1 MANAINSSGV
11 VVGQSDGRS
20 TLGHWHAVKWDTS
33 GKIKDLGVL
42 KGGTYSV
49 AFGINDSDVVVG
61 YGNVANNAPRAMV
74 WTASAGMRDLNS
86 LIPKTSG
93 WTLINANAINNVGQ
107 ITGYGSRNGH
117 NHAFVLTPV
126 N

>member
-11 VVGQSDGRS
+11 VVGQSDGHS
-20 TLGHWHAVKWDTS
+20 TGAHWHAVLWESS
-33 GKIKDLGVL
+33 GKIQDLGL
-42 KGGTYSV
+42 LSGGTYSV
-49 AFGINDSDVVVG
+49 AFGVNDSAVVVG
-61 YGNVANNAPRAMV
+61 YGNIANNAAHAMI
-74 WTASAGMRDLNS
+74 WTSSNGMRDLNS
-86 LIPKTSG
+86 LIPAGTG

>member
-1 MANAINSSGV
+1 MANAINSLGV
-11 VVGQSDGRS
+11 IVGQSDGFR
-20 TLGHWHAVKWDTS
+20 TLGHWHAVKWDAS

-49 AFGINDSDVVVG
+49 AFAVNDSDIVVG
-61 YGNVANNAPRAMV
+61 YGNIANNAPHAMI

-93 WTLINANAINNVGQ
+93 WTLINANAINSVGQ
-107 ITGYGSRNGH
+107 ITGYGSKNGH